1 MKDKTHSMN
10 MDTGGDGAVNGYT
23 KLPTTDLKS
32 RRDRKDRQ
40 MKWANLED
48 NEGLQ
53 CYEGMDGA
61 DEDYDFPGGFLPR
74 NNYED
79 RY

>member
-10 MDTGGDGAVNGYT
+10 MEAGGTGAVNGYE
-23 KLPTTDLKS
+23 KIPNSEMKS

-48 NEGLQ
+48 NMGLEQ
-53 CYEGMDGA
+53 YEGMKGA
-61 DEDYDFPGGFLPR
+61 DEDYYGGFLPR

-79 RY
+79 RS

>member
-1 MKDKTHSMN
+1 MKDRTHSMN
-10 MDTGGDGAVNGYT
+10 APHGGEGSVNGYT
-23 KLPTTDLKS
+23 DPGKPQTT
-32 RRDRKDRQ
+32 RARKDRQ

-48 NEGLQ
+48 NEGLRE
-53 CYEGMDGA
+53 YEGMEGA
-61 DEDYDFPGGFLPR
+61 DEDFTDGFLPR